1 MGNVVVGGMSDVL
14 RIQMERAG
22 LEDNLAS
29 LLSARLTV
37 QARFNALLNRPSD
50 ASVCVPDSLTQ
61 RFYRI
66 DGQLLLD
73 SIFTRNPML
82 AMLEAEGEAYR
93 AKAKMDRRM
102 SYPMIGIGLQYSV
115 VTRVSRSNPVKQVR
129 LYGKI
134 IPDERSL
141 QSQTAYVGGRIERLD
156 IEFTGETVRAGQTL
170 ATLYSPELFTAQQEL
185 LEAVRMQQPA
195 LVQAAREKL
204 RLWNL
209 TDAQI
214 DAIQYSGQASP
225 MVEIKS
231 NTNGIVI
238 AKRVNRGDYVS
249 QGSILFDIANLSR
262 VWAMFDAFEVDLPF
276 LAKDRIVVP
285 QTAVLWTGKRAVVY
299 VRLPDTDTP
308 TFRMREVTLGPALGG
323 AYVVLDGLSDGE
335 EIVTNG
341 VFSIDASAQLE
352 GKRSMMNED
361 TPGTAPMT
369 GHQGHSM
376 SGMSGSHAVSQE
388 SEHVLFAVR
397 GSCDMCK
404 ERIETAA
411 KGVSGVRSAHWDQEK
426 QMIHL
431 QLDPSETSA
440 DAVAK
445 AAGQW
450 ILLSERIRQ
459 EYNRTGDGSQPSVYR
474 EGAHRTGGPVA
485 LSLFCPR
492 QQGAAGTSQ
501 PNRRTCVADGTC
513 RKCRGAGRVFPPDT
527 GEQADGNENSRCPAC
542 GVATSGQHIRALPL
556 THAALPDIP

>member
-1 MGNVVVGGMSDVL
+1 MKKISDILRKKQVLYPLIALAGFVLGWLLFSPSSSPESAGGTHAEAHNHDMHGTSHDLVQDESGVWNCSMHPQIRQDKPGKCPICGMDLIPLKKNVISGGDAVSDPDAIRL
-14 RIQMERAG
+14 SDEAMA
-22 LEDNLAS
+22 LAD
-29 LLSARLTV
+29 V
-37 QARFNALLNRPSD
+37 Q
-50 ASVCVPDSLTQ
+50 T
-61 RFYRI
+61 
-66 DGQLLLD
+66 
-73 SIFTRNPML
+73 
-82 AMLEAEGEAYR
+82 
-93 AKAKMDRRM
+93 
-102 SYPMIGIGLQYSV
+102 
-115 VTRVSRSNPVKQVR
+115 TRVSRSNPVKQVR

-276 LAKDRIVVP
+276 LAKGDQVEFTLSAFPGKTYSGRISFIDPILNATTRTARVRVDVANPTLEMKPEMYATAQVAAPLKGYKDRIVVP

-361 TPGTAPMT
+361 TPGIAPMT

-411 KGVSGVRSAHWDQEK
+411 KGVSGVRSAHWDREK

-445 AAGQW
+445 AIA
-450 ILLSERIRQ
+450 
-459 EYNRTGDGSQPSVYR
+459 
-474 EGAHRTGGPVA
+474 
-485 LSLFCPR
+485 
-492 QQGAAGTSQ
+492 AAGH
-501 PNRRTCVADGTC
+501 
-513 RKCRGAGRVFPPDT
+513 DT
-527 GEQADGNENSRCPAC
+527 DKYKAVKAVYD
-542 GVATSGQHIRALPL
+542 ALPGCCKYR
-556 THAALPDIP
+556 DE

>member
-1 MGNVVVGGMSDVL
+1 MKKISDILRKKQVLYPLIALAGFVLGWLLFSPSSSPESAGGTHAEAHNHDMHGTSHDLVQDESGVWTCSMHPQIRQDKPGKCPICGMDLIPLKKNVISGGDAVSDPDAIRL
-14 RIQMERAG
+14 SDEAMA
-22 LEDNLAS
+22 LAD
-29 LLSARLTV
+29 V
-37 QARFNALLNRPSD
+37 Q
-50 ASVCVPDSLTQ
+50 T
-61 RFYRI
+61 
-66 DGQLLLD
+66 
-73 SIFTRNPML
+73 
-82 AMLEAEGEAYR
+82 
-93 AKAKMDRRM
+93 
-102 SYPMIGIGLQYSV
+102 
-115 VTRVSRSNPVKQVR
+115 TRVSRSNPVKQVR

-276 LAKDRIVVP
+276 LAKGDRVEFTLSAFPGKTYSGRISFIDPILNATTRTARVRVDVANPTLEMKPEMYATAQVAAPLKGYKDRIVVP

-308 TFRMREVTLGPALGG
+308 TFRMREV
-323 AYVVLDGLSDGE
+323 
-335 EIVTNG
+335 
-341 VFSIDASAQLE
+341 FSIDASAQLE

-361 TPGTAPMT
+361 APGTAPMT

-388 SEHVLFAVR
+388 SEHVPFAVR

-411 KGVSGVRSAHWDQEK
+411 KGVSGVRSAHWDREK

-445 AAGQW
+445 AIA
-450 ILLSERIRQ
+450 
-459 EYNRTGDGSQPSVYR
+459 
-474 EGAHRTGGPVA
+474 
-485 LSLFCPR
+485 
-492 QQGAAGTSQ
+492 AAGH
-501 PNRRTCVADGTC
+501 
-513 RKCRGAGRVFPPDT
+513 DT
-527 GEQADGNENSRCPAC
+527 DKYKAVKAVYD
-542 GVATSGQHIRALPL
+542 ALPGCCKYR
-556 THAALPDIP
+556 DE

>member
-1 MGNVVVGGMSDVL
+1 MKKISDILRKKQVLYPLIALAGFVLGWLLFSPSSSPESAGGTHAEAHNHDMHGTSHDLVQDESGVWTCSMHPQIRQDKPGKCPICGMDLIPLKKNVISGGDAVSDPDAIRL
-14 RIQMERAG
+14 SDEAMA
-22 LEDNLAS
+22 LAD
-29 LLSARLTV
+29 V
-37 QARFNALLNRPSD
+37 Q
-50 ASVCVPDSLTQ
+50 T
-61 RFYRI
+61 
-66 DGQLLLD
+66 
-73 SIFTRNPML
+73 
-82 AMLEAEGEAYR
+82 
-93 AKAKMDRRM
+93 
-102 SYPMIGIGLQYSV
+102 
-115 VTRVSRSNPVKQVR
+115 TRVSRSNPVKQVR

-214 DAIQYSGQASP
+214 DAIQYSGQVSP

-276 LAKDRIVVP
+276 LAKGDRVEFTLSAFPGKTYSGRISFIDPILNATTRTARVRVDVANPTLEMKPEMYATAQVAAPLKGYKDRIVVP

-361 TPGTAPMT
+361 TPGIAPMT

-376 SGMSGSHAVSQE
+376 SGMSGSHVVSQE

-411 KGVSGVRSAHWDQEK
+411 KGVSGVRSALWDREK

-440 DAVAK
+440 
-445 AAGQW
+445 
-450 ILLSERIRQ
+450 
-459 EYNRTGDGSQPSVYR
+459 VY
-474 EGAHRTGGPVA
+474 
-485 LSLFCPR
+485 
-492 QQGAAGTSQ
+492 
-501 PNRRTCVADGTC
+501 D
-513 RKCRGAGRVFPPDT
+513 
-527 GEQADGNENSRCPAC
+527 
-542 GVATSGQHIRALPL
+542 ALPGCCKYR
-556 THAALPDIP
+556 DE

>member
-1 MGNVVVGGMSDVL
+1 MKKISDILRKKQVLYPLIALAGFMLGWLLFSPSSSPESAGGTHAEAHNHDMHGTSHDLVQDESGVWTCSMHPQIRQDKPGKCPICGMDLIPLKKNVISGGDAVSDPDAIRL
-14 RIQMERAG
+14 SDEAMA
-22 LEDNLAS
+22 LAD
-29 LLSARLTV
+29 V
-37 QARFNALLNRPSD
+37 Q
-50 ASVCVPDSLTQ
+50 T
-61 RFYRI
+61 
-66 DGQLLLD
+66 
-73 SIFTRNPML
+73 
-82 AMLEAEGEAYR
+82 
-93 AKAKMDRRM
+93 
-102 SYPMIGIGLQYSV
+102 
-115 VTRVSRSNPVKQVR
+115 TRVSRSNPVKQVR

-262 VWAMFDAFEVDLPF
+262 AMFDAFEVDLPF
-276 LAKDRIVVP
+276 LAKGDRVEFTLSAFPGKTYSGRISFIDPILNATTRTARVRVDVANPTLEMKPEMYATAQVAAPLKGYKDRIVVP

-352 GKRSMMNED
+352 GKRSMMNENA
-361 TPGTAPMT
+361 PGTAPMT

-411 KGVSGVRSAHWDQEK
+411 KGVSGVRSAHWDREK

-445 AAGQW
+445 AIA
-450 ILLSERIRQ
+450 
-459 EYNRTGDGSQPSVYR
+459 
-474 EGAHRTGGPVA
+474 
-485 LSLFCPR
+485 
-492 QQGAAGTSQ
+492 AAGH
-501 PNRRTCVADGTC
+501 
-513 RKCRGAGRVFPPDT
+513 DT
-527 GEQADGNENSRCPAC
+527 DKYKAVKAVYD
-542 GVATSGQHIRALPL
+542 ALPGCCKYR
-556 THAALPDIP
+556 DE

>member
-1 MGNVVVGGMSDVL
+1 MKKISDILRKKQVLYPLIALAGFMLGWLLFSPSSSPESAGGTHAEAQNHDMYGTSHDLVQDESGVWTCSMHPQIRQDKPGKCPICGMDLIPLKKNVISGGNAVSDPDAIRL
-14 RIQMERAG
+14 SDEAMA
-22 LEDNLAS
+22 LAD
-29 LLSARLTV
+29 V
-37 QARFNALLNRPSD
+37 Q
-50 ASVCVPDSLTQ
+50 T
-61 RFYRI
+61 
-66 DGQLLLD
+66 
-73 SIFTRNPML
+73 
-82 AMLEAEGEAYR
+82 
-93 AKAKMDRRM
+93 
-102 SYPMIGIGLQYSV
+102 
-115 VTRVSRSNPVKQVR
+115 TRVSRSNPVKQVR

-209 TDAQI
+209 TDVQI

-276 LAKDRIVVP
+276 LAKGDRVEFTLSAFPGKTYSGRISFIDPILNATTRTARVRVDVANPTLEMKPEMYATAQVAAPLKGYKDRIVVP

-411 KGVSGVRSAHWDQEK
+411 KGVSGVRSAHWDREK

-445 AAGQW
+445 AIA
-450 ILLSERIRQ
+450 
-459 EYNRTGDGSQPSVYR
+459 
-474 EGAHRTGGPVA
+474 
-485 LSLFCPR
+485 
-492 QQGAAGTSQ
+492 AAGH
-501 PNRRTCVADGTC
+501 
-513 RKCRGAGRVFPPDT
+513 DT
-527 GEQADGNENSRCPAC
+527 DKYKAVKAVYD
-542 GVATSGQHIRALPL
+542 ALPGCCKYR
-556 THAALPDIP
+556 DE

>member
-1 MGNVVVGGMSDVL
+1 MKKISDILRKKQVLYPLIALAGFVLGWLLFSPSSSPESAGGTHAEAHSSGTTEGILSEPPIHDTHGSSHDLVQDESGVWTCSMHPQIRQDKPGKCPICGMDLIPLKKNVISGGDAVSDPDAIRL
-14 RIQMERAG
+14 SDEAMA
-22 LEDNLAS
+22 LAD
-29 LLSARLTV
+29 V
-37 QARFNALLNRPSD
+37 Q
-50 ASVCVPDSLTQ
+50 T
-61 RFYRI
+61 
-66 DGQLLLD
+66 
-73 SIFTRNPML
+73 
-82 AMLEAEGEAYR
+82 
-93 AKAKMDRRM
+93 
-102 SYPMIGIGLQYSV
+102 
-115 VTRVSRSNPVKQVR
+115 TRVSRSNPVKQVR

-276 LAKDRIVVP
+276 LAKGDRVEFTLSAFPGKTYSGRISFIDPILNATTRTARVRVDVANPTLEMKPEMYATAQVAAPLKGYKDRIVVP

-323 AYVVLDGLSDGE
+323 AYVVLDGLSDDE

-411 KGVSGVRSAHWDQEK
+411 KGVSGVRSAHWDREK

-445 AAGQW
+445 AIA
-450 ILLSERIRQ
+450 
-459 EYNRTGDGSQPSVYR
+459 
-474 EGAHRTGGPVA
+474 
-485 LSLFCPR
+485 
-492 QQGAAGTSQ
+492 AAGH
-501 PNRRTCVADGTC
+501 
-513 RKCRGAGRVFPPDT
+513 DT
-527 GEQADGNENSRCPAC
+527 DKYKAVKAVYD
-542 GVATSGQHIRALPL
+542 TLPGCCKYR
-556 THAALPDIP
+556 DE

>member
-1 MGNVVVGGMSDVL
+1 MKKISDILRKKQVLYPLIALAGFMLGWLLFSPSSSPESAGGTHAEAHNHDMHGTSHDLGQDESGVWTCSMHPQIRQDKPGKCPICGMDLIPLKKNVISGGDAVSDPDAIRL
-14 RIQMERAG
+14 SDEAMA
-22 LEDNLAS
+22 LAD
-29 LLSARLTV
+29 V
-37 QARFNALLNRPSD
+37 Q
-50 ASVCVPDSLTQ
+50 T
-61 RFYRI
+61 
-66 DGQLLLD
+66 
-73 SIFTRNPML
+73 
-82 AMLEAEGEAYR
+82 
-93 AKAKMDRRM
+93 
-102 SYPMIGIGLQYSV
+102 
-115 VTRVSRSNPVKQVR
+115 TRVSRSNPVKQVR

-276 LAKDRIVVP
+276 LAKGDRVEFTLSAFPGKTYSGRVSFIDPILNATTRTARVRVDVANPTLEMKPEMYATAQVAAPLKGYKDRIVVP

-411 KGVSGVRSAHWDQEK
+411 KGVSGVRSAHWDREK

-445 AAGQW
+445 AIA
-450 ILLSERIRQ
+450 
-459 EYNRTGDGSQPSVYR
+459 
-474 EGAHRTGGPVA
+474 
-485 LSLFCPR
+485 
-492 QQGAAGTSQ
+492 AAGH
-501 PNRRTCVADGTC
+501 
-513 RKCRGAGRVFPPDT
+513 DT
-527 GEQADGNENSRCPAC
+527 DKYKAVKAVYD
-542 GVATSGQHIRALPL
+542 ALPGCCKYR
-556 THAALPDIP
+556 DE